1 MLGTRIITAVI
12 LLIVLGGALALPT
25 PWPFMLLLSLLTGL
39 GLWEWLRLTSSV
51 QSAPAVPSNPAEPK
65 AAGGA
70 IVAGLAAGAL
80 TVMVT
85 WIWLSDQ
92 AYNIGPVAV
101 TYEIATRVL
110 IPLAA
115 ALWILAG
122 TYQVV
127 RGDVKAPAANPFMS
141 LFGIL
146 ALLAT
151 WSSLALMFIMGKGLL
166 LLTFLA
172 IIWCADIGA
181 YFAGRAFGKRKLAPR
196 VSPGKSWE
204 GAIAG
209 VVAAVVWGAATM
221 GWEGS
226 FANHLL
232 RSWSYAAL
240 PWIAFIA
247 MLSIVGDLFE
257 SLLKRR
263 AGMKDSSGLLPGHG
277 GVLDRIDAILPTA
290 PLALMLLIHGISY
303 EYLP

>member
-1 MLGTRIITAVI
+1 MLGTRIITAVV
-12 LLIVLGGALALPT
+12 LLIVLGGALALSS

-39 GLWEWLRLTSSV
+39 GLWEWLRLTSS
-51 QSAPAVPSNPAEPK
+51 APAGLVTAEPK

-80 TVMVT
+80 TLMVT
-85 WIWLSDQ
+85 WLWLSNQ
-92 AYNIGPVAV
+92 ASNIGPVAI
-101 TYEIATRVL
+101 TYNIATRAL
-110 IPLAA
+110 IPLAV
-115 ALWILAG
+115 ALWVLIG

-127 RGDVKAPAANPFMS
+127 RGDVQAQAANPFMS

-146 ALLAT
+146 ALLAA
-151 WSSLALMFIMGKGLL
+151 WSSLALMFMMGRGLL
-166 LLTFLA
+166 LSFLA

-181 YFAGRAFGKRKLAPR
+181 YFAGRALGKRKLAPR

-209 VVAAVVWGAATM
+209 VIAAVVWGAVSM
-221 GWEGS
+221 SWEGS
-226 FANHLL
+226 FANHMF

-290 PLALMLLIHGISY
+290 PLALMLLIFGV
-303 EYLP
+303 